1 MKKSIV
7 VMMAILLTG
16 SLIWVTK
23 AISGSVTLTLERAT
37 LKNVDDAAGRW
48 QHEGGKVLK
57 GAAHVGH
64 YAITRRVTFGG
75 TDAQNTAMTT
85 VTIFFLRE
93 RPPENL
99 TLQGAHDFNS
109 GKYIGSVS
117 GASSKYAW
125 AIGAIFSGKTDAKSL
140 TIEWLGANQLTLP

>member
-1 MKKSIV
+1 MKKNMV
-7 VMMAILLTG
+7 VILAILFTI
-16 SLIWVTK
+16 SLLGATE
-23 AISGSVTLTLERAT
+23 AFSGSATLTLQRET

-57 GAAHVGH
+57 GGSHVGH
-64 YAITRRVTFGG
+64 YAATRRVTFGG

-85 VTIFFLRE
+85 LTIFFLGE
-93 RPPENL
+93 KPPENL

-117 GASSKYAW
+117 GASSKYAFV
-125 AIGAIFSGKTDAKSL
+125 IGAIFSGNATTNSL
-140 TIEWLGANQLTLP
+140 KIDWLGANQLTLP